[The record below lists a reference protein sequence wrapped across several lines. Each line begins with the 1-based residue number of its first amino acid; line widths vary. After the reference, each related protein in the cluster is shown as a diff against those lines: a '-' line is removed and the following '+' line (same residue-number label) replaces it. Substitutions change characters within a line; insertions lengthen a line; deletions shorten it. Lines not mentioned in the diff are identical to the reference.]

1 MPAMSSVSIGEC
13 PQVAPK
19 PADPSSTMLNGPQ
32 SPTADVAEPMPVRPV
47 APPVQL
53 PHLPGTPGQAT
64 PAATPDVEIA
74 VNDAMLRV
82 FAVFQV
88 DPETHEMHVSVVDE
102 QGRLVRLIPPDSVAQ
117 MINEMAAYSRRHS
130 GEVSGAPIAGSH
142 R

>member
-1 MPAMSSVSIGEC
+1 MRAIPGVSIGEC

-19 PADPSSTMLNGPQ
+19 PADPLSTMLNGPQ
-32 SPTADVAEPMPVRPV
+32 SLTADAPEPMPVRPV

-53 PHLPGTPGQAT
+53 PGLPGSPGSPGQAAT
-64 PAATPDVEIA
+64 PASGPDVEIA

-88 DPETHEMHVSVVDE
+88 DPVTHEMHVSVVDE
-102 QGRLVRLIPPDSVAQ
+102 AGRLVRLIPPDSVAQ

-130 GEVSGAPIAGSH
+130 G
-142 R
+142 

>member
-1 MPAMSSVSIGEC
+1 
-13 PQVAPK
+13 
-19 PADPSSTMLNGPQ
+19 MLNGPQ
-32 SPTADVAEPMPVRPV
+32 PLTADAPEPMPVRPV

-53 PHLPGTPGQAT
+53 PGLPGTPVQAAT
-64 PAATPDVEIA
+64 PASGPDVEIA

-88 DPETHEMHVSVVDE
+88 DPVTHEMHVSVVDE
-102 QGRLVRLIPPDSVAQ
+102 AGRLVRLIPPDSVAQ

>member
-1 MPAMSSVSIGEC
+1 
-13 PQVAPK
+13 
-19 PADPSSTMLNGPQ
+19 MLNGPQ
-32 SPTADVAEPMPVRPV
+32 SLTADAAEPMPVRPV

-53 PHLPGTPGQAT
+53 PRLPGAAGQGPTSGQGPT

-88 DPETHEMHVSVVDE
+88 DPETNEMHVSVVDE
-102 QGRLVRLIPPDSVAQ
+102 SGRLVRLIPPDSVAQ